1 MSSVKLMPTVGLSLQ
16 EVKRKNLSSRPVG
29 PARIREDPPTR
40 SGEANENA
48 APVGASTVL
57 SATVNGKR
65 KHSAR
70 WARAFKRRQA
80 EGGEQSQDE
89 TGSSR
94 RGSKAEMGTD
104 AEKHLDPL
112 LQLMG
117 GCILS
122 RFLLALAVRGPLH
135 RLRRGD
141 PTSSRSC

>member
-48 APVGASTVL
+48 APVGACTVL

-104 AEKHLDPL
+104 AEKHLDSHRRKWAPML
-112 LQLMG
+112 KSIWTPIG
-117 GCILS
+117 GKGAPMLKSIWIPYGS
-122 RFLLALAVRGPLH
+122 
-135 RLRRGD
+135 
-141 PTSSRSC
+141 